1 MSKLVQ
7 DTVSSVSYNIE
18 NVLYNSRK
26 FVKHISGPAPKKKK
40 NKMERENS
48 ANCKCSNETQRDIL
62 EIYKILNVLY
72 QPNLSI
78 LKLN

>member
-40 NKMERENS
+40 TKWRE
-48 ANCKCSNETQRDIL
+48 
-62 EIYKILNVLY
+62 KILLTVSVVMKHKGIY
-72 QPNLSI
+72 
-78 LKLN
+78 